1 MSIDWPP
8 NWLLTPNMISS
19 ICDQNGQTLQ
29 ILDLDGFSHGPLR
42 SSSNFGL
49 INLSSIQL
57 ICNKCIVLKEV
68 NFSSSDI
75 SEESLNYLVNNLT
88 PIIEKLNF
96 DFVENLRDGHVQTL
110 VKRCNKLKI
119 LGVTGIFFFKSSV
132 FTKWIFIFT

>member
-19 ICDQNGQTLQ
+19 ICDQNGETLQ
-29 ILDLDGFSHGPLR
+29 ILDLDGFNHGPLR
-42 SSSNFGL
+42 SNSNFGL
-49 INLSSIQL
+49 INLSSVQL

-75 SEESLNYLVNNLT
+75 SEESLNFLVNNLT

-96 DFVENLRDGHVQTL
+96 DFVENLRDGHVQSL
-110 VKRCNKLKI
+110 VKRCDKLKI
-119 LGVTGIFFFKSSV
+119 LGVTGIFFFQKQ
-132 FTKWIFIFT
+132 FFYKLDIIFT